1 MWDAIKRI
9 KKYAVCGVL
18 FTILLLCGACGGGA
32 IPEEKKVTV
41 NFIDNVLCV
50 FSQKTVTTDV
60 GNDITVVL
68 HFRDGTDFS
77 GCSYRN
83 YSVKKDIG
91 EY

>member
-60 GNDITVVL
+60 GRYYRCTA
-68 HFRDGTDFS
+68 FS
-77 GCSYRN
+77 GRN
-83 YSVKKDIG
+83 GFFGVQLSELFGKKDIG